1 MNVKKEHIDIL
12 QNAQRFVLGQNLS
25 RQDLS
30 GLISLYEKIKEKG
43 DLVDLK
49 DISEIQLEKR
59 FI

>member
-12 QNAQRFVLGQNLS
+12 QNAQRFILGQNLS
-25 RQDLS
+25 RQDLC

-49 DISEIQLEKR
+49 DISEIQNEKR
-59 FI
+59 LI